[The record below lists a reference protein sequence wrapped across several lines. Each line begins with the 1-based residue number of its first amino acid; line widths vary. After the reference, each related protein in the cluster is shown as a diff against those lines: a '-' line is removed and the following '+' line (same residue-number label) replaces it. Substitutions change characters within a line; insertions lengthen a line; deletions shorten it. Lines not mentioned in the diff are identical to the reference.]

1 MEVLDYLARKLGKVK
16 EVQLTPKL
24 FFEGNYVRF
33 RVRINIEKALL
44 RFVTLTMP
52 KGMKRSTVKYEKVM
66 FFCKHCGFL
75 GHDHEECGDG
85 VWERRSSS
93 LDLAT
98 SRVNQVVPAPRFFTP
113 RAPMRGG
120 FSRIGGL

>member
-93 LDLAT
+93 LDLACLQ
-98 SRVNQVVPAPRFFTP
+98 QV
-113 RAPMRGG
+113 
-120 FSRIGGL
+120 GLIKLYRHLVFLHREPLCEVVFLE